1 MEYVLS
7 SEESSDTDIKS
18 LRTQLTEYGLNE
30 DNLSKEEM
38 TDLLKVLKFSKSAA
52 QDEDRQKKEDIVC
65 NASPKLKM
73 RRRYLNVRDRRL
85 PWSLFPN
92 STSAAER
99 ARLLVVYFKI
109 MSLNNY
115 RQARQSV
122 NLAAWP
128 PPLQILEETTRIQPQ
143 RSTRSGRSVPVY
155 AGFDDDSSDVDFVIT
170 KSKKRKVSNS
180 DHSDLNTNKGLGLKR
195 KSGKDDNSKTTKEA
209 KIGTNNKNDSENQRA
224 KECII
229 IEDCNTYA

>member
-1 MEYVLS
+1 
-7 SEESSDTDIKS
+7 
-18 LRTQLTEYGLNE
+18 
-30 DNLSKEEM
+30 
-38 TDLLKVLKFSKSAA
+38 
-52 QDEDRQKKEDIVC
+52 
-65 NASPKLKM
+65 M
-73 RRRYLNVRDRRL
+73 RRRYLTVKDRRL
-85 PWSLFPN
+85 PWSLFT
-92 STSAAER
+92 SSISAAER

-155 AGFDDDSSDVDFVIT
+155 AGFDDDSSDVDFVVT

-180 DHSDLNTNKGLGLKR
+180 DHNEIGTSKGLGLKK
-195 KSGKDDNSKTTKEA
+195 KSKDDNSRTTKEA
-209 KIGTNNKNDSENQRA
+209 KLARNNENDGENQRA